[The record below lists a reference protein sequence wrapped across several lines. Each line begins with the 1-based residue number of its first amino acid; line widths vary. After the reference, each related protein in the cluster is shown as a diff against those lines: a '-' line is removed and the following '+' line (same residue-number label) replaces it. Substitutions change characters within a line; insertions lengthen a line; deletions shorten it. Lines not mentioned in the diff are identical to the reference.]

1 LAVTFPAPA
10 ELVAGPAATVFAVAV
25 VVLFCVASPV
35 AGTALPWLEAEAAV
49 VVEELGVA
57 GTVDGCEVTMPPLI
71 AGAPAVVADPVAAVI
86 VGAPGVALA
95 PCATVTLRGLAEA
108 VAG

>member
-10 ELVAGPAATVFAVAV
+10 ELVAGPAAAVFAVAV

-35 AGTALPWLEAEAAV
+35 AGTALPWLEAAV

-71 AGAPAVVADPVAAVI
+71 AGATAVVADPVAAVI